1 MVHVCT
7 LSYIANSSSFFKRY
21 GSTSKS
27 STLLVFGG
35 RTLILTVQKA
45 VGRSKQIGMK
55 FGQDTVSTL
64 MHVFKPKKSFLMR
77 CD

>member
-7 LSYIANSSSFFKRY
+7 LNYIAHSSSFFKRY

-27 STLLVFGG
+27 NILLVFGG

-45 VGRSKQIGMK
+45 VADWNEIWSGYSLHIDACFQA
-55 FGQDTVSTL
+55 
-64 MHVFKPKKSFLMR
+64 KKIIF
-77 CD
+77 DEV